1 MKGVRLSRLPSL
13 AFKSNLSSPSL
24 IFYTD
29 LIMQTQKIRNLR
41 ITEAQESVL
50 VEMIQYFNDCG
61 WINEESSADYD
72 SLAETICDPGFWEY
86 C

>member
-1 MKGVRLSRLPSL
+1 MRVHTQATSERNIDRIV
-13 AFKSNLSSPSL
+13 PSL

-29 LIMQTQKIRNLR
+29 LIMQTEKIRNLR

-61 WINEESSADYD
+61 WINEESSSDYD
-72 SLAETICDPGFWEY
+72 DLAEKICDPGFWEY
-86 C
+86 E

>member
-1 MKGVRLSRLPSL
+1 MTTSE
-13 AFKSNLSSPSL
+13 
-24 IFYTD
+24 
-29 LIMQTQKIRNLR
+29 KIRTLR
-41 ITEAQESVL
+41 ITEEQESVL

-72 SLAETICDPGFWEY
+72 SLAETICDQGFWEY

>member
-1 MKGVRLSRLPSL
+1 MREIPETG
-13 AFKSNLSSPSL
+13 SPVKFLTAMLCSSL

-41 ITEAQESVL
+41 ITEEQESVL
-50 VEMIQYFNDCG
+50 VEMISFFNDNG

-86 C
+86 E

>member
-1 MKGVRLSRLPSL
+1 MRVHTQATSERNIDRIV
-13 AFKSNLSSPSL
+13 PSL

-29 LIMQTQKIRNLR
+29 LIMTTSEKIRNLR
-41 ITEAQESVL
+41 ITEEQESVL

-72 SLAETICDPGFWEY
+72 DLAEKICDPGFWEY
-86 C
+86 E

>member
-1 MKGVRLSRLPSL
+1 MRREIPETGCPT
-13 AFKSNLSSPSL
+13 KSVTAMWRSSL

-41 ITEAQESVL
+41 INEAQESVL

-61 WINEESSADYD
+61 WINEESSSDYD
-72 SLAETICDPGFWEY
+72 TLAETICDPGFWEY
-86 C
+86 E

>member
-1 MKGVRLSRLPSL
+1 MRVHTQATSERNIDRIV
-13 AFKSNLSSPSL
+13 PSL

-29 LIMQTQKIRNLR
+29 LIMQTEKIRNLR

-86 C
+86 E

>member
-1 MKGVRLSRLPSL
+1 MRVHTQATSERNIDRIV
-13 AFKSNLSSPSL
+13 PSL

-29 LIMQTQKIRNLR
+29 LIMHTQMIRNLR
-41 ITEAQESVL
+41 ITEEQESGL
-50 VEMIQYFNDCG
+50 VEMISFFNDNG

-86 C
+86 E

>member
-1 MKGVRLSRLPSL
+1 MRVHTQATSERNIDRIV
-13 AFKSNLSSPSL
+13 PSL

-29 LIMQTQKIRNLR
+29 LIMTTSEKIRNLR
-41 ITEAQESVL
+41 ITEEQESVL

-86 C
+86 E